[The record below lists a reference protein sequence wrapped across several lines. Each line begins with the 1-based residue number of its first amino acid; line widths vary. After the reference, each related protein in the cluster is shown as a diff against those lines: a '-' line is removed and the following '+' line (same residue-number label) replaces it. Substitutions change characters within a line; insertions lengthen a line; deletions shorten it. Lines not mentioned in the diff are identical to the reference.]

1 MLSSLWRSSL
11 GRSSLGRGVRRW
23 ILLSIPA
30 VLVPG
35 LGSIGTAAGSFV
47 RTAGHT
53 QPADCT
59 IAQVRFSY
67 FGEDGAA
74 GTAVTEFDAM
84 NASSRACVLT
94 GYPTVRFFAGSISNG
109 RAMPVQITH
118 EGAGIASSPKPK
130 RVLLQPAAAA
140 TSKAT
145 EAEFVITSAHFG
157 LDGSG
162 TCPEVTSLEVGLTTT
177 GQQTRVPLW
186 YPANICRGAANVSSF
201 FATGP
206 NIDTTPALA
215 PICTSSELATTA
227 SPDGAGL
234 SHVGLILRFRNLGF
248 IPCRMSGYPSVV
260 LVAASRSPNLIAAEK
275 PFGYLGGLTPGTG
288 PPPLVTLGPGQLAS
302 SLLEGVDFEVRTGRA
317 CPKVVS
323 LLVTP
328 PTAKES
334 IRVPASFDGCSDV
347 EIHPVV
353 SGTTGRGN

>member
-1 MLSSLWRSSL
+1 
-11 GRSSLGRGVRRW
+11 VRRW

-35 LGSIGTAAGSFV
+35 LSSIGTAADSFA

-74 GTAVTEFDAM
+74 GTAVTEFEAM
-84 NASSRACVLT
+84 DASSRACVLT
-94 GYPTVRFFAGSISNG
+94 GYPTVGFFAGSISDG

-118 EGAGIASSPKPK
+118 DGAGIAFSPKPK

-140 TSKAT
+140 SKAA
-145 EAEFVITSAHFG
+145 EAEFVITSADFG

-162 TCPEVTSLEVGLTTT
+162 TCPEATSLEVRLTAT

-201 FATGP
+201 FAPGP
-206 NIDTTPALA
+206 NTSTTPALA

-248 IPCRMSGYPSVV
+248 IPCRMSGYPSVA
-260 LVAASRSPNLIAAEK
+260 LVAASGSPNLIAAER
-275 PFGYLGGLTPGTG
+275 PSGYLGGLTPGTG
-288 PPPLVTLGPGQLAS
+288 PPPLVTLGPGQFAS

-317 CPKVVS
+317 CPRIVL

-328 PTAKES
+328 PTATES
-334 IRVPASFDGCSDV
+334 ARVPASFDGCSDV